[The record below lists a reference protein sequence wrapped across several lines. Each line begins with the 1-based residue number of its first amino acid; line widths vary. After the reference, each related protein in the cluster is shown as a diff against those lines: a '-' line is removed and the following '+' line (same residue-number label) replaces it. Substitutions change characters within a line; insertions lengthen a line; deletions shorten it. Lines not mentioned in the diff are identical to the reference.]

1 MNIIITIFAAVMF
14 SYYFVEVI
22 GVHKVIKRF
31 YNFAPGRRLKPLD
44 CVQCLSVWVCLVL
57 LMIPNEVSVW
67 VAAMFTAGYIG
78 RKIK

>member
-14 SYYFVEVI
+14 SYYFVEVM

-67 VAAMFTAGYIG
+67 LAAMFTAGYIG